1 MLSKYEANSQKI
13 NNAETQSQ
21 QSLFATLL
29 KSHPRTY
36 MAPKIRSTPAEHPFQ
51 KQHIWRNFSVCFFI
65 KYLNY
70 KELLFPVVK
79 NKFINT
85 KNE

>member
-1 MLSKYEANSQKI
+1 MLGKYEANSQEI
-13 NNAETQSQ
+13 NNKEAQSQ

-36 MAPKIRSTPAEHPFQ
+36 MPPKIRSTPAEHPFQ
-51 KQHIWRNFSVCFFI
+51 KQHLWRNFSVCFFI

-70 KELLFPVVK
+70 KVLLFAVVK